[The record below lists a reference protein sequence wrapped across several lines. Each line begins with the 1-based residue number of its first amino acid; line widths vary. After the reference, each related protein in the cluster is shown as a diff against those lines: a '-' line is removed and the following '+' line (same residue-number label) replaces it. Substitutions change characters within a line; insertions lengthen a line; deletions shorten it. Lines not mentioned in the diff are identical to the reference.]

1 LVKNQNEQEERMMKK
16 IWTTAILTIV
26 LCTVSLIPT
35 LQAQSSQDTL
45 TQYISNLQKN
55 PNDYA
60 LREKIIKHVQGM
72 RQKPA
77 IPEEARKH
85 FIKAVTM
92 QKEAKHAKEFEYA
105 ASSYNQALLIAPWWP
120 EAYYNLSIALEQS
133 GQFDAAIK
141 ALRLYI
147 VTNPTPANAR
157 AAQDKIYAIEAK
169 KEMAA
174 KGSSSEAT
182 EEKKK
187 ITTTT
192 EIKRDGRFIAYNNG
206 TVLDTWTN
214 LMWAAHDNGSAISWE
229 IAKSYCENYRG
240 GGYTDWRMPTLNELT
255 GLSDSSKSYRAQYN
269 DVHLTELIKLTIGS
283 CWSSDTRGSDA
294 LLFNFWRGTWYGF
307 RNVSDN
313 LGGAA
318 LPVRSGK

>member
-1 LVKNQNEQEERMMKK
+1 MKK
-16 IWTTAILTIV
+16 VVFFLNLTAIAIFFVLFFSTGTHADCTKDVDCKGDRVCEKGICVEPRQTNNNVQKTIR
-26 LCTVSLIPT
+26 
-35 LQAQSSQDTL
+35 AQ
-45 TQYISNLQKN
+45 
-55 PNDYA
+55 
-60 LREKIIKHVQGM
+60 
-72 RQKPA
+72 
-77 IPEEARKH
+77 
-85 FIKAVTM
+85 
-92 QKEAKHAKEFEYA
+92 
-105 ASSYNQALLIAPWWP
+105 
-120 EAYYNLSIALEQS
+120 
-133 GQFDAAIK
+133 
-141 ALRLYI
+141 
-147 VTNPTPANAR
+147 
-157 AAQDKIYAIEAK
+157 
-169 KEMAA
+169 
-174 KGSSSEAT
+174 
-182 EEKKK
+182 
-187 ITTTT
+187 
-192 EIKRDGRFIAYNNG
+192 DGRFIAYNNG

-318 LPVRSGK
+318 LPVRSVK